1 LGTGEAD
8 FSKSLQQG
16 CDVRDLLWLVV
27 FVAVTLGGGLAIGFL
42 ARPGDWYARLKKPS
56 FNPPNWIFAPVWSL
70 LYFLIAIAGWRV
82 FGRAPG
88 GAAMVLWW
96 IALALNFLWSPIF
109 FRLHRPDVALV
120 VVLALL
126 VADVSFAAAAWPVD
140 TVAALLFVPYIAWVA
155 FASVLNAA
163 VVRLN

>member
-1 LGTGEAD
+1 
-8 FSKSLQQG
+8 
-16 CDVRDLLWLVV
+16 VRDVLWLALFVV
-27 FVAVTLGGGLAIGFL
+27 ITLGGGLVIGNW

-56 FNPPNWIFAPVWSL
+56 FNPPNWVFAPVWSL

-82 FGRAPG
+82 FSRAPG
-88 GAAMVLWW
+88 GAAMGLWW
-96 IALALNFLWSPIF
+96 VALALNFLWSPVF
-109 FRLHRPDVALV
+109 FRLHRPAAALV

-126 VADVSFAAAAWPVD
+126 AANVAFLVTAWPVD
-140 TVAALLFVPYIAWVA
+140 GVAALLFAPYIAWVA